1 MSEMMNQINAC
12 CAECGKEGGISL
24 KMCMSCK
31 LVKYCNAECQK
42 KHWAKHKKTCKIRA
56 AELRDEA
63 LFKDPPPMEDCP
75 ICFVPMPAK
84 LICCVLLPPASIS
97 SVPINDFATANE
109 ELSKVEMEIHY
120 PCCGK
125 NICGGCIYSF
135 AQSLNDV
142 KCPFCNSDQSNKTDE
157 ERFEELM
164 KRVEANDA
172 ASICLLANSYYQG
185 LRGLQQDHNKAIEL
199 WIQAADLGCSK
210 AHDQLAYIYHEG
222 GNMKKVK
229 FHYEAAAMAGDEVAR
244 YNLGNMEYNY
254 GNIERAVKHWTI
266 AASAGHY
273 IAMHELRKLFDQGV
287 VSRESIESTL
297 AAYNS
302 SCAQMRSEARDA
314 YIQYKIETI

>member
-1 MSEMMNQINAC
+1 
-12 CAECGKEGGISL
+12 
-24 KMCMSCK
+24 
-31 LVKYCNAECQK
+31 
-42 KHWAKHKKTCKIRA
+42 
-56 AELRDEA
+56 
-63 LFKDPPPMEDCP
+63 
-75 ICFVPMPAK
+75 MPAK
-84 LICCVLLPPASIS
+84 LICCVLLPPATIS

-109 ELSKVEMEIHY
+109 ELSKVEMEIHH

-135 AQSLNDV
+135 AQSRNHV
-142 KCPFCNSDQSNKTDE
+142 KCPFCNSDRFNKTDE
-157 ERFEELM
+157 ERVEELM

-185 LRGLQQDHNKAIEL
+185 LNGFRQDQTKATEL
-199 WIQAADLGCSK
+199 YARAADLGSSK
-210 AHDQLAYIYHEG
+210 AHDQFAEIYYEG
-222 GNMKKVK
+222 GNLKKAK

-244 YNLGNMEYNY
+244 YNLGNMEYND

-273 IAMHELRKLFDQGV
+273 IAMHELRELFDQGV

-297 AAYNS
+297 AVYNN
-302 SCAQMRSEARDA
+302 SCAEMRSEARDT